1 MSTQVRY
8 KDIYRA
14 LMRDIAEGVFSG
26 GEKLPTE
33 LALAERFGV
42 TRQTLLKALNIMK
55 LEGTLRSEQ
64 GRGTFVNAPAAPRP
78 ASGLRQLVYIASN
91 LQESLAHRALVGVE
105 SAAHRHGFSLV
116 TCNTRNDA
124 EREAEYLRRAR
135 SGGAAGI
142 ILIPYF
148 QRNRELAL
156 RIAAELPLVCL
167 DNSFATDAIPLV
179 ASDNFRASYEA
190 TRRLIGL
197 GHRRIG
203 FLLTTLEAAREVDS
217 VRNRFEGY
225 RQALADAKLEFDP
238 ALISELGPALSHM
251 RPSDVGLELFSYPA
265 MNRLLHLPCPPTAVL
280 LLWDELAPGAIAA
293 IRDTRREVPRDVSL
307 VGFNDDELC
316 TLITPRLSTVR
327 QDGEAMGEAA
337 VRLLAE
343 RINRNTPIPPRT
355 LVPSRFI
362 NRDTTASLTK

>member
-1 MSTQVRY
+1 MNDRRKNLS
-8 KDIYRA
+8 
-14 LMRDIAEGVFSG
+14 LAEIGRRFHVSAATVSNILNNKGKFS
-26 GEKLPTE
+26 PE
-33 LALAERFGV
+33 LAGKILAFVDEVEYRPNLLAQSLKGNSKIVGFCLRGNLEDPWYIRV
-42 TRQTLLKALNIMK
+42 MAEVQNGLRRHGFYVGTVLGEQDLLQVRQTLDLFIQ
-55 LEGTLRSEQ
+55 LR
-64 GRGTFVNAPAAPRP
+64 AAAVVLGPL
-78 ASGLRQLVYIASN
+78 GY
-91 LQESLAHRALVGVE
+91 
-105 SAAHRHGFSLV
+105 
-116 TCNTRNDA
+116 T
-124 EREAEYLRRAR
+124 AEYEELRPVLDKLNFVTAFDTLEPMPLPSVRVNVYRAAC
-135 SGGAAGI
+135 GGVRH
-142 ILIPYF
+142 LYD
-148 QRNRELAL
+148 
-156 RIAAELPLVCL
+156 C
-167 DNSFATDAIPLV
+167 
-179 ASDNFRASYEA
+179 
-190 TRRLIGL
+190 